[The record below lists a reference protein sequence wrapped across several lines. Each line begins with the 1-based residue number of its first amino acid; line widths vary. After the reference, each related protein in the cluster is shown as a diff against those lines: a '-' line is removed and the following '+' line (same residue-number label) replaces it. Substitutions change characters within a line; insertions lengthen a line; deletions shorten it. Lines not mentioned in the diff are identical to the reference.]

1 MLVVGFI
8 CVACDSAIVT
18 VILPKSHYRLRSVG
32 KISSNDIFPLFSGS
46 QITEI
51 WVINMRKW
59 LLLPITQSC
68 IWAKH

>member
-1 MLVVGFI
+1 MGEWMLVVGFI

-46 QITEI
+46 QR
-51 WVINMRKW
+51 VK
-59 LLLPITQSC
+59 LQ
-68 IWAKH
+68 KFG